1 MGHLE
6 CKKES
11 NENTRLEI
19 VGINSHNLTFYFGR
33 FHTGDLG
40 RLDENG
46 WLRVTGRLKEQY
58 KLDNGKYIV
67 PTPIET
73 AISASRFISQVV
85 LYGANQP
92 FNVALIVPDWDAIR
106 IELAFSGE
114 ISEEELANDERV
126 KNLID
131 TEITRS
137 CQKLK
142 KFEIPTKWA
151 FVAPFTLANNMLTP
165 KMSIRRHKVVEAYED
180 VISHL
185 YGDDIIHHHVVD
197 DAHSRQ
203 EVA

>member
-1 MGHLE
+1 MQL
-6 CKKES
+6 
-11 NENTRLEI
+11 RLLWTCLRSFLI
-19 VGINSHNLTFYFGR
+19 FRCWITNR

-73 AISASRFISQVV
+73 AISASRFINQVV

-92 FNVALIVPDWDAIR
+92 YNIVLIVPDWDAIR
-106 IELAFSGE
+106 QELKV
-114 ISEEELANDERV
+114 SEKTLEVELANDERV
-126 KNLID
+126 RTLID
-131 TEITRS
+131 TEIARN

-142 KFEIPTKWA
+142 KFEVPTKWA

-180 VISHL
+180 VISNL
-185 YGDDIIHHHVVD
+185 YGVDHIKSQGVD
-197 DAHSRQ
+197 DTHLREQA
-203 EVA
+203 A